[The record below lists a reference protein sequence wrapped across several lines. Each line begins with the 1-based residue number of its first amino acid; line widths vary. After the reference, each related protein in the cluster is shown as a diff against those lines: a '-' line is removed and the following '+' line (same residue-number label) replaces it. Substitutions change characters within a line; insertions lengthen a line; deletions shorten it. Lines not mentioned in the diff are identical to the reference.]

1 MKLVKAFIHHLHAA
15 EVIQA
20 LAAAGFRRISLLE
33 SKGTLRAVSDAE
45 VDFSL
50 EAGGLLI
57 AEAQLELVCD
67 DQEAE
72 AVTAIIRTHGRIGPR
87 ISGWVY
93 VSTVDQALPIGEGQ
107 E

>member
-1 MKLVKAFIHHLHAA
+1 MKLVKAFLHQVRAP
-15 EVIQA
+15 EVIRA
-20 LAAAGFRRISLLE
+20 LSAAGFRRISLLE
-33 SKGTLRAVSDAE
+33 SKGTLRAITDAE

-67 DQEAE
+67 DEDVQ
-72 AVTAIIRTHGRIGPR
+72 AVTAIIRTHARIGPR

-93 VSTVDQALPIGEGQ
+93 VSPVDQVLPVGEGQ